1 MKTIIIELAGRIA
14 AGKSTLA
21 SQIME
26 TVGDKYRII
35 DLKEIK
41 IGKLKLYMILTRF
54 ICRHPVFSVRLVVYV
69 IQEGRSFH
77 NTLWKR
83 LKKIKNVYKKWAYA
97 DYMGGVYLIDEGLI
111 KRILRPENAI
121 KLYPENI
128 KLILIYV
135 TADVHTRKERIIK
148 RLEEN
153 PDIKESHKKLAQHP
167 DLFNKLRDNKM
178 HFWKKKSSEMP
189 CFIIDSSPSQNWD
202 KQFDDLL
209 QFLDKNITDSSII

>member
-21 SQIME
+21 SQLME

-54 ICRHPVFSVRLVVYV
+54 ICRHPVFTLGAVKF
-69 IQEGRSFH
+69 IIKKGAGFH
-77 NTLWKR
+77 NTVWVKLQK
-83 LKKIKNVYKKWAYA
+83 LKNVFKKWAYA
-97 DYMGGVYLIDEGLI
+97 DYMGGVYLIDEGI
-111 KRILRPENAI
+111 TKKLRAEKAI

-128 KLILIYV
+128 KLIIIYV

-148 RLEEN
+148 RLEDN
-153 PDIKESHKKLAQHP
+153 PNIKESHRKLAQQP
-167 DLFNKLRDNKM
+167 DLLNKLRDNKL

-209 QFLDKNITDSSII
+209 QFLDKNITDSLII